1 MPLFFLKRV
10 IGLIVTLAIAS
21 GIVFVL
27 MNILPGDPAEL
38 MLGTDARA
46 DTLQALRH
54 EMGLDRPL
62 LTQYIGWVLGMV
74 QGDFG
79 TSHTYHVAVSQL
91 IAERLPVSLP
101 LAFLSLGLALLLGV
115 PGGVLAASQ
124 EGRFLDHSIRFKTQV
139 LLALPNFW
147 LAMVLV
153 FVFAIWWHGLPAG
166 GFPGWGGGLLAIR
179 ALILPTVAL
188 ALPQAALL
196 ARVMRQAVLES
207 LEDTYGVAARA
218 RGLSQTAVLF
228 RHALPNAFIPVLSI
242 IGLQFS
248 FLLAG
253 TIIIENVFYLPG
265 LGRLMLQAVNQ
276 RDLPV
281 VTGIAMVLI
290 ASVITVSF
298 VVDGLT
304 RLMDPRLRGGP

>member
-1 MPLFFLKRV
+1 MSLFLLRRV
-10 IGLIVTLAIAS
+10 IGLVVTLAVAS
-21 GIVFVL
+21 GIVFAL
-27 MNILPGDPAEL
+27 MTVLPGDPAEL

-62 LTQYIGWVLGMV
+62 LAQYIGWVFGMM

-79 TSHTYHVAVSQL
+79 VSHTYHVPVAKL
-91 IAERLPVSLP
+91 IVERLPLSLP
-101 LAFLSLGLALLLGV
+101 LAFVSLGLALLLGL

-124 EGRFLDHSIRFKTQV
+124 EGRFLDHYIRFKTQV

-147 LAMVLV
+147 LAMLLV
-153 FVFAIWWHGLPAG
+153 FVFAILWHGLPAG
-166 GFPGWGGGLLAIR
+166 GFPGWGGGFAAVR

-196 ARVMRQAVLES
+196 ARVMRQAVLET
-207 LEDTYGVAARA
+207 LEDAYVVAARA
-218 RGLSQTAVLF
+218 RGLSRTAVLI

-298 VVDGLT
+298 VVGGLT
-304 RLMDPRLRGGP
+304 RLMDPRLRGRP